1 MQLQEQ
7 PVSNGNVS
15 ATGLQAMRPKESAR
29 LLRVALIEDDQS
41 LREMLSDTLEE
52 AGRIEI
58 CGRFADA
65 ESALEQLPGLNPDVA
80 LVDICLPGID
90 GVECVRRLKP
100 KLPGS
105 QFMMLTVY
113 EDKQRI
119 FAALAAGATG
129 YLLKRA
135 SPEELVEAVREI
147 HQGGSPISSSIAR
160 KVVESFQIP
169 VKGGANIRLAPREQ
183 EILGLLAQGFSY
195 KEIAGRLDLSV
206 RTIGAHIRSSYEKL
220 HVHSRS
226 QAVAK
231 YLGL

>member
-1 MQLQEQ
+1 
-7 PVSNGNVS
+7 
-15 ATGLQAMRPKESAR
+15 MRPQNSAQP
-29 LLRVALIEDDQS
+29 LRMALIEDDHCLS
-41 LREMLSDTLEE
+41 KMLSDALEE
-52 AGRIEI
+52 AGGIEI

-65 ESALEQLPGLNPDVA
+65 ESAVERLPELNPDVV
-80 LVDICLPGID
+80 LVDIGLPGID

-100 KLPGS
+100 KLPKS

-113 EDKQRI
+113 EDTQRI

-135 SPEELVEAVREI
+135 SPEDLVGAVREI
-147 HQGGSPISSSIAR
+147 HQGGSPISSNIAR
-160 KVVESFQIP
+160 KVVESFQP
-169 VKGGANIRLAPREQ
+169 SVKAGDHIRLAPREQ

-195 KEIAGRLDLSV
+195 KEIADQLHLSV
-206 RTIGAHIRSSYEKL
+206 RTIGAHIRSTYEKL

-231 YLGL
+231 FLGV